1 MSTDNI
7 YEINEIID
15 YKEELIRL
23 QKKKINQLKD
33 KQQKVLE
40 RKHKET
46 RPKSLTKPQ
55 R

>member
-33 KQQKVLE
+33 KQ
-40 RKHKET
+40 
-46 RPKSLTKPQ
+46 
-55 R
+55 